1 MTIPPIVFTTAE
13 WMLTALIFAI
23 ASLYAAVGHG
33 GSSGYQA
40 AMALL
45 GTEPALMKPIALTL
59 NIIVSGIASWRF
71 LRAGYFS
78 WRVFL
83 PFALSSVPMAY
94 LGGQVTLPAQYF
106 KPLLGAV
113 LLFAAY
119 RLVIPL
125 KPRPSAVPDPAIL
138 VDEPTSS
145 ASDLVPAPNPP
156 HWLAALAIGAALGLL
171 SGLVGVGGGIFLSP
185 LLVFMNWAQLRQIS
199 GISAVFILVNSAA
212 GLAAKPASLALLPPA
227 LAIYA
232 LAAVVG
238 GWLGAGYGKQH
249 LSNIAILRV
258 LAAAIL
264 IAGVKLFQEGLI
276 AWSAYVSTMLSTAP
290 N

>member
-1 MTIPPIVFTTAE
+1 MTIPQIVFTTAE

-125 KPRPSAVPDPAIL
+125 KPRPSAVPDPATL
-138 VDEPTSS
+138 VVEPTSS
-145 ASDLVPAPNPP
+145 ASDLMPAPNPP

-258 LAAAIL
+258 LAVAIL
-264 IAGVKLFQEGLI
+264 IAGVKLFQEGLL
-276 AWSAYVSTMLSTAP
+276 AWSAYIPTMLSTGT

>member
-1 MTIPPIVFTTAE
+1 MTIPAIIFTTAE
-13 WMLTALIFAI
+13 WLLAALIFAI
-23 ASLYAAVGHG
+23 AGLYAAVGHG

-45 GTEPALMKPIALTL
+45 GTETALMKPIALTL
-59 NIIVSGIASWRF
+59 NILVSGIASWRF

-83 PFALSSVPMAY
+83 PFALSSVPMAFV
-94 LGGQVTLPAQYF
+94 GGQITLPAQYF

-119 RLVIPL
+119 RLMIPV
-125 KPRPSAVPDPAIL
+125 KARHSEVPDAASTNNIADLPA
-138 VDEPTSS
+138 EPQ
-145 ASDLVPAPNPP
+145 PP
-156 HWLAALAIGAALGLL
+156 HWLSALAIGAALGLL

-185 LLVFMNWAQLRQIS
+185 LLVFMNWAELRQIS
-199 GISAVFILVNSAA
+199 GISAVFILVNSTA

-227 LAIYA
+227 LALYA
-232 LAAVVG
+232 LAAVAG

-249 LSNIAILRV
+249 LTNTAIRRV
-258 LAAAIL
+258 LAAAVL
-264 IAGVKLFQEGLI
+264 IAGAKLFQEGLLP
-276 AWSAYVSTMLSTAP
+276 WYLQSSALLSTVFS
-290 N
+290 

>member
-1 MTIPPIVFTTAE
+1 MTIPAIIFTTAE
-13 WMLTALIFAI
+13 WLLAALIFAI
-23 ASLYAAVGHG
+23 AGLYAAVGHG

-45 GTEPALMKPIALTL
+45 GTETALMKPIALTL
-59 NIIVSGIASWRF
+59 NILVSGIASWRF

-83 PFALSSVPMAY
+83 PFALSSVPMAFV
-94 LGGQVTLPAQYF
+94 GGQITLPAQYF

-119 RLVIPL
+119 RLMIPV
-125 KPRPSAVPDPAIL
+125 KARHSEVPDAASTNNIADLPA
-138 VDEPTSS
+138 EPQ
-145 ASDLVPAPNPP
+145 PP
-156 HWLAALAIGAALGLL
+156 HWLSALAIGAALGLL

-185 LLVFMNWAQLRQIS
+185 LLLFMNWAELRQIS
-199 GISAVFILVNSAA
+199 GISAVFILVNSTA

-227 LAIYA
+227 LALYA
-232 LAAVVG
+232 LAAVAG
-238 GWLGAGYGKQH
+238 GWLGAGYGKQR
-249 LSNIAILRV
+249 LTNINIRRV
-258 LAAAIL
+258 LAAAVL
-264 IAGVKLFQEGLI
+264 IAGAKMVQEGLLP
-276 AWSAYVSTMLSTAP
+276 WYLQSSTLLSTLF

>member
-1 MTIPPIVFTTAE
+1 MTIPAIIFTTAE
-13 WMLTALIFAI
+13 WLLAALIFAI
-23 ASLYAAVGHG
+23 AGLYAAVGHG

-45 GTEPALMKPIALTL
+45 GTETALMKPIALTL
-59 NIIVSGIASWRF
+59 NILVSGIASWRF

-83 PFALSSVPMAY
+83 PFALSSVPMAFV
-94 LGGQVTLPAQYF
+94 GGQITLPAQYF

-119 RLVIPL
+119 RLMIPV
-125 KPRPSAVPDPAIL
+125 KARHSEVPDAASTNNIADLPA
-138 VDEPTSS
+138 EPQ
-145 ASDLVPAPNPP
+145 PP
-156 HWLAALAIGAALGLL
+156 HWLSALAIGAALGLL

-185 LLVFMNWAQLRQIS
+185 LLLFMNWAELRQIS
-199 GISAVFILVNSAA
+199 GISAVFILVNSTA

-227 LAIYA
+227 LALYA
-232 LAAVVG
+232 LAAVAG

-249 LSNIAILRV
+249 LTNTAIRRV
-258 LAAAIL
+258 LAAAVL
-264 IAGVKLFQEGLI
+264 IAGAKLFQEGLLP
-276 AWSAYVSTMLSTAP
+276 WYLQSSALLSTVFS
-290 N
+290 